1 MFSGSL
7 GHIPGAISGDFL
19 GEVSGS
25 SCKLLGEYGHVP
37 WGQPRG
43 VHANCLGN
51 MDTFLGD
58 FFGKFTKSLWELGQI
73 LNAFF
78 DDCPGE
84 FLRKLQKI
92 MMDIGHILEAFWGN
106 GL

>member
-1 MFSGSL
+1 
-7 GHIPGAISGDFL
+7 
-19 GEVSGS
+19 
-25 SCKLLGEYGHVP
+25 
-37 WGQPRG
+37 
-43 VHANCLGN
+43 

-58 FFGKFTKSLWELGQI
+58 FFGKFAKSWWELGQI

-78 DDCPGE
+78 DDSPGE

-92 MMDIGHILEAFWGN
+92 MMDIGHILEAFMGD